1 MTGAKDR
8 SAKDEHENPDGNLS
22 PDQNGSGL
30 SRQNSKISGSQS
42 TDSDWLAVR
51 ELNLTNTI

>member
-8 SAKDEHENPDGNLS
+8 SAKDEQQNPDGYLS

-51 ELNLTNTI
+51 ERNLTNTI

>member
-8 SAKDEHENPDGNLS
+8 SAKDEQENPDGYLS

-30 SRQNSKISGSQS
+30 SRQELQNKWFSKY
-42 TDSDWLAVR
+42 R
-51 ELNLTNTI
+51 

>member
-8 SAKDEHENPDGNLS
+8 SAKDEQENPDGYLS

-42 TDSDWLAVR
+42 TDSDWLG
-51 ELNLTNTI
+51 TKSH